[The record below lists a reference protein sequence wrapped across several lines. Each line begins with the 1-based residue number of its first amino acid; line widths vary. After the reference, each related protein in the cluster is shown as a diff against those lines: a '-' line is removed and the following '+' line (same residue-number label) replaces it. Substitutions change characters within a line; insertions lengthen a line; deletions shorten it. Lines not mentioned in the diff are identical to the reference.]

1 MASLGQQLVAL
12 REAKGWSRNRLHQK
26 SGVAFSYLTA
36 IENDE
41 WLPGKDNLERIVEA
55 LGPEAQSL
63 LRERERVEYERLGL
77 DPDTS
82 LALRE
87 ISDDMT
93 DRDRGELLAVQRRI
107 RQRQRQRQRK

>member
-36 IENDE
+36 IEKDE
-41 WLPGKDNLERIVEA
+41 WLPGKDNLKRIVKA
-55 LGPEAQSL
+55 LGPEAGSL
-63 LRERERVEYERLGL
+63 LEERERLEYERLGL

-87 ISDDMT
+87 ISDDLT
-93 DRDRGELLAVQRRI
+93 DRDRDELLAVQHRI
-107 RQRQRQRQRK
+107 RQRQQHRK